1 MKQLEKC
8 SGREFDS
15 PHLHQ
20 KDVMEDEDLRARV
33 DVKTPWFSLIVEK
46 IDWKEVMV
54 VAMVLLTIIYL
65 VKG

>member
-1 MKQLEKC
+1 
-8 SGREFDS
+8 
-15 PHLHQ
+15 
-20 KDVMEDEDLRARV
+20 MEDEDLRARV

>member
-20 KDVMEDEDLRARV
+20 KCYLAKQSSLAEGQLGKSGT
-33 DVKTPWFSLIVEK
+33 KTDNIF
-46 IDWKEVMV
+46 D
-54 VAMVLLTIIYL
+54 
-65 VKG
+65 GGD